1 MKVKKENR
9 VLTVDEAD
17 KVFYLSEGYDVVELN
32 EKSKEYDIVEEA
44 TGGKTY
50 SVAEYNTLKAEHD
63 ELKAEND
70 ELKAKIAELE
80 KDTDWN
86 EPPAE
91 LSRDEKMAA
100 LKEAEIDFPGNIS
113 NEKLNKLYAEHFE
126 GDGE

>member
-1 MKVKKENR
+1 MKVRKENR

-17 KVFYLSEGYDVVELN
+17 KAFYLSEGYDVVELN
-32 EKSKEYDIVEEA
+32 SESNQYDIVEEA

-50 SVAEYNTLKAEHD
+50 SVAEYNA
-63 ELKAEND
+63 LKAEND

-86 EPPAE
+86 EPAAE
-91 LSRDEKMAA
+91 LSRDEMMAV
-100 LKEAEIDFPGNIS
+100 LKDAKVDFKGNIS
-113 NEKLNKLYAEHFE
+113 NENLKALYWQHI

>member
-1 MKVKKENR
+1 MKVRKENR

-17 KVFYLSEGYDVVELN
+17 KAFYLSEGYDVVELN
-32 EKSKEYDIVEEA
+32 SESNQYDIVEEA

-50 SVAEYNTLKAEHD
+50 SVAEYNVLKAEND

-91 LSRDEKMAA
+91 LSRDEMMAA
-100 LKEAEIDFPGNIS
+100 LKDAKVDFKGNIS
-113 NEKLNKLYAEHFE
+113 NENLKALYWQHL

>member
-1 MKVKKENR
+1 MKVRKENR

-17 KVFYLSEGYDVVELN
+17 KDFYLSEGYDVVELN
-32 EKSKEYDIVEEA
+32 SESNQYDIVEEA

-50 SVAEYNTLKAEHD
+50 SVAEYNV
-63 ELKAEND
+63 LKAEND

-113 NEKLNKLYAEHFE
+113 NEKLNNLYAEHFE

>member
-1 MKVKKENR
+1 MKVRKENR

-17 KVFYLSEGYDVVELN
+17 KAFYLSEGYDVVELN
-32 EKSKEYDIVEEA
+32 SESNQYDIVEEA

-50 SVAEYNTLKAEHD
+50 SVAEYNA
-63 ELKAEND
+63 LKAEND

-86 EPPAE
+86 EPPTE

-100 LKEAEIDFPGNIS
+100 LKKAEIEFPGNIS
-113 NEKLNKLYAEHFE
+113 NEKLNTLYAKHFE